1 MSLTQSDSSKNIT
14 WAGVVPMWRWG
25 SPASASRRKAAC
37 IASAFDGC
45 DDVFR
50 VFVSIISDEYSDTLG
65 LVKRCKLRDLRVD
78 GLLGFTT
85 EQTVAQQLDLLFQ
98 VEDLTVLSTA
108 FRKQYLPE

>member
-1 MSLTQSDSSKNIT
+1 MSLTPSDSSKNIT

-37 IASAFDGC
+37 VASAFDGC

-50 VFVSIISDEYSDTLG
+50 VFVSIISDTLG

-98 VEDLTVLSTA
+98 VEDLTVLSTPS
-108 FRKQYLPE
+108 RKQYLLE